1 MKLSKRY
8 EVIGLDSQLVKP
20 GEQVFEVFKKAL
32 EKNNVS
38 LRDNDIL
45 VIASKVFSY
54 EENRLIK
61 LDDIKP
67 SKHAEWIAKQA
78 NMDPRIAELVI
89 RESNN
94 QIVGWVY
101 HVLLAY
107 TGHGLSANAGIDQSN
122 APPGY
127 VLLLPKNPVETAKKF
142 MKKIKRDYNV
152 KVGVIII
159 DSRTIPLRR
168 GTSAIAL
175 GVAGIPAIIDER
187 GERDIYGYE
196 MMITTRALADNIGT
210 AATLIMGET
219 SEKRPFAIVRGLGIE
234 VNEELASI
242 AEAKI
247 SPQDCLYVGPLYEQ
261 ISKKINYI
269 RDEKVE
275 SKE

>member
-1 MKLSKRY
+1 VKLSNKY
-8 EVIGLDSQLVKP
+8 EVIGLESRVISP
-20 GEQVFEVFKKAL
+20 GESVFEAFKESL
-32 EKNNVS
+32 SKNHVE
-38 LRDNDIL
+38 LTDGDII

-54 EENRLIK
+54 EEKRLIRLK
-61 LDDIKP
+61 DIIP
-67 SKHAEWIAKQA
+67 SSHAKWIANKAQ
-78 NMDPRIAELVI
+78 MDPKVAEIVI

-94 QIVGWVY
+94 QIVGWVF

-107 TGHGLSANAGIDQSN
+107 TDHGLSANAGIDQSN

-127 VLLLPKNPVETAKKF
+127 ILLLPKNPDLTAKKF
-142 MKKIKRDYNV
+142 MDTLKEEYDV

-187 GERDIYGYE
+187 GEKDIYGYE

-219 SEKRPFAIVRGLGIE
+219 SEKRPFAIVRGLGLDIDE
-234 VNEELASI
+234 NLYSSED
-242 AEAKI
+242 AKI
-247 SPQDCLYVGPLYEQ
+247 KPQDCLYVGPLYDEIKTRIKKIQDEQ
-261 ISKKINYI
+261 I
-269 RDEKVE
+269 
-275 SKE
+275 